1 MRTLQNILIQVVAVV
16 IMPFALIGTLF
27 QKKNA

>member
-1 MRTLQNILIQVVAVV
+1 MRTMQNVLVQIVAVAM
-16 IMPFALIGTLF
+16 MPALLIASLF